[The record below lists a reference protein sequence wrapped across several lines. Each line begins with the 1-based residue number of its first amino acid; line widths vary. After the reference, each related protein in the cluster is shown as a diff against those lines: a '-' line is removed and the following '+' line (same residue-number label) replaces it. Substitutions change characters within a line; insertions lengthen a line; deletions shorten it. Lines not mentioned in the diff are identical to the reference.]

1 MTLLETKIA
10 ELKAQLLTMAAIV
23 EEMVSN
29 SIKSLV
35 SKDKALAEQVIRTDE
50 VRVNQLEIENED
62 SAINLMALYQPEA
75 SNLRTI
81 AMVIKL
87 NNDLERIGDHA
98 ENIAEAALFLID
110 KPPVKPLIDLPR
122 MAEIAISMLKDSLDA
137 FTHADAE
144 LARSVC
150 TRDSAVDEL
159 NRAIKAELMEH
170 MSRDPSTIERAM
182 KLLMISLNLER
193 VADLATNIAED
204 VIYIVTGQDIKHG
217 QAEQP
222 SR

>member
-204 VIYIVTGQDIKHG
+204 VIYIVTGEDIKHG

>member
-1 MTLLETKIA
+1 
-10 ELKAQLLTMAAIV
+10 MAAIV
-23 EEMVSN
+23 EEMVGN
-29 SIKSLV
+29 SIKALV
-35 SKDKALAEQVIRTDE
+35 NKDKTLAEQVIRTDE
-50 VRVNQLEIENED
+50 PRVNRLEIENED

-122 MAEIAISMLKDSLDA
+122 MADIAISMLKDSLDA
-137 FTHADAE
+137 FTRADAE

-159 NRAIKAELMEH
+159 NRAIKAELVEH
-170 MSRDPSTIERAM
+170 MSRDPATIERAL
-182 KLLMISLNLER
+182 KLLVISLNLER

-204 VIYIVTGQDIKHG
+204 VIYIVTGEDIKHG
-217 QAEQP
+217 QAEQ
-222 SR
+222 SAG